1 MVAKLMYSRVG
12 AQCAMPTHARV
23 APRKLFDYCG
33 AHPHP
38 HPVGRGEASRLE
50 GCSRRLRRP
59 GAFWIVLRGPSGAP
73 QDEGRG
79 FRVMRE
85 TRTYGAEVQD
95 NPPRGGQPRLDRR
108 RGRMPARGRPRRR
121 ADRDG
126 LRPSGRRNLG
136 CGRRDDLRRQGP
148 AGDQPAHRPCSR
160 PRGGARARRL
170 RPGGRTARQ
179 RVLARTA
186 HSGPAS
192 RADLPDQPARAR
204 RSRHRGAALA
214 GA

>member
-1 MVAKLMYSRVG
+1 MRNADACEGG
-12 AQCAMPTHARV
+12 ASQAIRLLRR
-23 APRKLFDYCG
+23 APAPSSCG
-33 AHPHP
+33 A
-38 HPVGRGEASRLE
+38 GRSLASRRMLQTSAPPWRFLDRP
-50 GCSRRLRRP
+50 SRPLR
-59 GAFWIVLRGPSGAP
+59 AP

-79 FRVMRE
+79 FRAMRE

-121 ADRDG
+121 TDRDG
-126 LRPSGRRNLG
+126 LRPCGRRNLG

-148 AGDQPAHRPCSR
+148 AGDQPAHRPCSK

-192 RADLPDQPARAR
+192 RADLPDQPASAR